1 MTSRWKPGEPVLAIV
16 GASHAPSQ
24 GRGTFTP
31 AGLMA
36 EAAAHALAD
45 AGVDRGEVDGLF
57 SASAYLYMPTLT
69 LGEYLG
75 IRPRF
80 SDSTTVGGAS
90 FLAHLRHAAAAIAAG
105 CFDVGLI
112 AYGSTQ
118 RSDGNRYVK
127 SMTEPL
133 AYEVPIGAR
142 WPIAGY
148 AMMAQRHMHEF
159 GTTSEQLAEVAVAS
173 RQWALLNPDSGQS
186 TPLTVEDVVTS
197 PMISSPLHRFDC
209 CLVSDGGGALV
220 VTSPERARDLT
231 EHPVY
236 VTGIAETHWA
246 RNVSGIDDFTSVPAA
261 DTAPEALGQAG
272 LSLSDIDVFEL
283 YDSFTIAVLLSLEA
297 IGLCGRGE
305 GGAFVEQGVLRPG
318 GKVPTNTNGGGLSCR
333 HPGMLG
339 MHLALEG
346 MTQLRGRAG
355 ARQVEGARRALV
367 HGLGGVHM
375 TGVTAVLSTEPSG

>member
-1 MTSRWKPGEPVLAIV
+1 MPQRWRPGEPILAIV
-16 GASHAPSQ
+16 GAAHAPSQ
-24 GRGTFTP
+24 GRGALTP

-36 EAAAHALAD
+36 EAASCALAD
-45 AGVDRGEVDGLF
+45 SGVDRAAIDGLF

-80 SDSTTVGGAS
+80 SDSTTIGGAS

-105 CFDVGLI
+105 CCDVGLI

-159 GTTSEQLAEVAVAS
+159 GTTPEQLAEVAVAA
-173 RQWALLNPDSGQS
+173 REWALLNPDSGQ
-186 TPLTVEDVVTS
+186 TVALSVEEVVAS
-197 PMISSPLHRFDC
+197 PVISSPLRRYDC

-231 EHPVY
+231 ERPVY
-236 VTGIAETHWA
+236 VVGVAETHWA
-246 RNVSGIDDFTSVPAA
+246 RNVSGIEDFTTVPAA
-261 DTAPEALGQAG
+261 HTAGEALRQAG

-305 GGAFVEQGVLRPG
+305 GGAFVEQGALRPG
-318 GKVPTNTNGGGLSCR
+318 GSFPTNTNGGGLSCR

-339 MHLALEG
+339 MHLMLEAV
-346 MTQLRGRAG
+346 TQLRGAAG
-355 ARQVEGARRALV
+355 ARQVERARRALV

-375 TGVTAVLSTEPSG
+375 SGVTAVLSAEP